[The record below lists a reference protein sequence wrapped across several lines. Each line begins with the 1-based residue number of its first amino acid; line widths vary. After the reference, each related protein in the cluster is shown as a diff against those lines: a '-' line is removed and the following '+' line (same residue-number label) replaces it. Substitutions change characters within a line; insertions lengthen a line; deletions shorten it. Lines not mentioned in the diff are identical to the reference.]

1 MANPTTPLSDEALI
15 ATVEHALAD
24 VRDARQT
31 ALAQTAVLD
40 AERATLGHHPHYTAY
55 VHGGM
60 LAERGFG
67 PQHILAVLGFHTL
80 DWREALARMAASA
93 SASPDDEE
101 ADLLGRLHRVC
112 ASDPMLEV
120 AGERLLL
127 DLGLL
132 KHGGI
137 DPFWLKRPKLGL
149 GQAAKMF
156 GLAPGHADGH
166 RGLYD
171 LTAAALRRL
180 FDDAATGQPDQR
192 FGALLLPIIIAGGA
206 PLAASGA
213 AAFHRDAETRY
224 RDDCRRFAEHQR
236 REPSRRWRWKPA
248 LSRQGHLAVTT
259 ARQTGVAVPAERTR
273 GHAANWLADHDANL
287 RFNGKDEA

>member
-1 MANPTTPLSDEALI
+1 MANGTTPLTDEALV
-15 ATVEHALAD
+15 AAVERELAD
-24 VRDARQT
+24 ARDARQT

-40 AERATLGHHPHYTAY
+40 AERATLGHHPNYTAY

-67 PQHILAVLGFHTL
+67 PQDILAVLGFHAL
-80 DWREALARMAASA
+80 DWRDAIACLAA
-93 SASPDDEE
+93 SASPDDGEM
-101 ADLLGRLHRVC
+101 DLLGRLHRVC

-180 FDDAATGQPDQR
+180 FDDGATGQPDQR
-192 FGALLLPIIIAGGA
+192 FGALLLPVIIAGGA

-213 AAFHRDAETRY
+213 EAFHRDAEARY
-224 RDDCRRFAEHQR
+224 RDDCRRFAERQR
-236 REPSRRWRWKPA
+236 RDLRRHWRWKPA
-248 LSRQGHLAVTT
+248 LSRQGHLAVIT
-259 ARQTGVAVPAERTR
+259 ARQTAVAVPAERTR

-287 RFNGKDEA
+287 RFNREDEA

>member
-1 MANPTTPLSDEALI
+1 MTNDITPLSDDALI
-15 ATVEHALAD
+15 AAVERELAD
-24 VRDARQT
+24 ARDARETALVQT
-31 ALAQTAVLD
+31 AMLD
-40 AERATLGHHPHYTAY
+40 AEQAALGYHPNYTAY

-60 LAERGFG
+60 LAERGFDS
-67 PQHILAVLGFHTL
+67 QHILSVLGFHTL
-80 DWREALARMAASA
+80 DWRDAISRLGASG
-93 SASPDDEE
+93 SPDDGEV
-101 ADLLGRLHRVC
+101 DLLGRLHRVC

-132 KHGGI
+132 KQGRI

-149 GQAAKMF
+149 GQAAKVF

-171 LTAAALRRL
+171 LTAAAKRCL
-180 FDDAATGQPDQR
+180 FDDAATGQSDRR
-192 FGALLLPIIIAGGA
+192 FGALLLPAIIAGGA
-206 PLAASGA
+206 PLAAGGA
-213 AAFHRDAETRY
+213 AAFHRDGEARY

-236 REPSRRWRWKPA
+236 RDPSRRWRWKPA

-259 ARQTGVAVPAERTR
+259 ARQTDVAVPTERTR

-287 RFNGKDEA
+287 RFSREDEA